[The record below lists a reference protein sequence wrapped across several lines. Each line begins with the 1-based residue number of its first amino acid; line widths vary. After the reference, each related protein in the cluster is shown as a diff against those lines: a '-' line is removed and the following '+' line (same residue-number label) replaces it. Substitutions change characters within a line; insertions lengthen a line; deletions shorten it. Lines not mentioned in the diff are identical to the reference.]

1 MNCGQAEKSRNY
13 CGRSSVAP
21 PAELTYLPDFEVSE
35 GKDGHLFKADIS
47 SLKDTDLN
55 VTVTGSQPVS
65 KTVSGA
71 RLGVHLGGSAVR
83 MPGERRGYGGQ
94 KLFELERL
102 APQLPYI
109 FAELAQLHL
118 QIPVL

>member
-1 MNCGQAEKSRNY
+1 MNCGPAEKSGNY

-35 GKDGHLFKADIS
+35 GKDGYLFTADVS
-47 SLKDTDLN
+47 SIKHTDLD
-55 VTVTGSQPVS
+55 VTVTGNQPVF
-65 KTVSGA
+65 KTLSDA

-83 MPGERRGYGGQ
+83 VPGERRGYGGQ
-94 KLFELERL
+94 KLFELEPL
-102 APQLPYI
+102 AQQPYI
-109 FAELAQLHL
+109 SAERAQLHL